1 MSFPNNNGLG
11 GYGNSRLPSF
21 GQFPP
26 LDRQCKAMPME
37 EATWKTL
44 QMDDYM
50 QKLPD
55 GNTMSLEAFA
65 VKMNYTNFICGI
77 GASCWAGQ
85 PCYPLGLK
93 DFYILYSVQQYNTYM
108 NIYADAV
115 GYGIGLVQSTIN
127 ALIASLFPAQDTTMI
142 KNMKANMGV
151 QAAFSQVTGAVLLD
165 LFTALTAATGPIGM
179 AFNVLGQV
187 IVAGMATVAVVIQ
200 EPPGPLKDG
209 FDQWSNVAY
218 YLTQYQQLLRK
229 QIDDTL
235 KKRIQSGISTDEG
248 MFGVIK
254 GGTFLPPA
262 QMINLPD
269 FTDRVRNITTAM
281 GINLIL
287 NRSGCQEK
295 GLNGASEDP
304 SRISYCR
311 KPGGTMYNLFISH
324 GDDAFWQ
331 IENGQVIQESFGYS
345 PELIIMS
352 SVRCQKL
359 NRGYRYSP
367 WADGKSTPQDVTDTC
382 VFNLPVCFLD
392 HKDTRDRISR
402 DHKRFS
408 PGKACKM
415 EGMPLI

>member
-1 MSFPNNNGLG
+1 
-11 GYGNSRLPSF
+11 
-21 GQFPP
+21 
-26 LDRQCKAMPME
+26 MPME

-44 QMDDYM
+44 QMDDYI
-50 QKLPD
+50 QKIPD
-55 GNTMSLEAFA
+55 GNTMNLEAFV

-93 DFYILYSVQQYNTYM
+93 DFYILYSAQQYNTYM
-108 NIYADAV
+108 NVYADAI
-115 GYGIGLVQSTIN
+115 GFGIALVQSTIN

-142 KNMKANMGV
+142 KNMKSNMGV

-187 IVAGMATVAVVIQ
+187 IVAGMATMAVVIK

-218 YLTQYQQLLRK
+218 YLTQYQQSLRK
-229 QIDDTL
+229 QIDDLL
-235 KKRIQSGISTDEG
+235 KKRIQSPINSDDGI
-248 MFGVIK
+248 FGVIK
-254 GGTFLPPA
+254 GGGFLPPA
-262 QMINLPD
+262 KMISLPD
-269 FTDRVRNITTAM
+269 FTDRVKNITTAM

-287 NRSGCQEK
+287 NRSNAFITVGSGCQDK
-295 GLNGASEDP
+295 GLNGASEDK

-311 KPGGTMYNLFISH
+311 KPGGTMYNVVIAH
-324 GDDAFWQ
+324 KDDSYIQ
-331 IENGQVIQESFGYS
+331 IENANVIQESFGYS

-367 WADGKSTPQDVTDTC
+367 WADGKTTPKEVTDTC

-392 HKDTRDRISR
+392 HKDTRYRITRGDS
-402 DHKRFS
+402 RFS
-408 PGKACKM
+408 TAKACRL